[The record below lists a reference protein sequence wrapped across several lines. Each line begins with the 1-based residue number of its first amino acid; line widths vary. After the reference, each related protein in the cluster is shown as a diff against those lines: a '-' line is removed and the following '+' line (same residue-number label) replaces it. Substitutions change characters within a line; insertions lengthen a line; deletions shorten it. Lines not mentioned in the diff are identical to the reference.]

1 MERILNNFIAGF
13 KRKFNLLLFDKQLP
27 MGIKTP
33 IKHILVINW
42 NGKIGDAIVSSF
54 FYREIKKVSGITISV
69 VTTVQLKSLYS
80 DHYSVDNVFVVSNNP
95 GYLELFR
102 ISRKLQDVDTII
114 PLMGILNMK
123 SLFFISKLNPTNLF
137 SLDESLGLSNIQM
150 PQNMYIHDI
159 YSFILKQLGAENID
173 DSYIVPVSYTNN
185 KNFEIAFNPFGSR
198 VDKSL
203 SIDKSVRILN
213 LIIDEF
219 QDLNVGI
226 LSSNETFKTAQK
238 IARKVDNKN
247 IQVIKNISSFYDAI
261 NIISCSVILISVDT
275 SLVHVAVGLNKKLIA
290 IYYKPKNLFNPW
302 LPKKSKN
309 TQLIL
314 SEGVEKYTEKD
325 MNNFNNYEVI
335 IKINEFY
342 K

>member
-1 MERILNNFIAGF
+1 
-13 KRKFNLLLFDKQLP
+13 
-27 MGIKTP
+27 
-33 IKHILVINW
+33 
-42 NGKIGDAIVSSF
+42 
-54 FYREIKKVSGITISV
+54 
-69 VTTVQLKSLYS
+69 
-80 DHYSVDNVFVVSNNP
+80 
-95 GYLELFR
+95 
-102 ISRKLQDVDTII
+102 
-114 PLMGILNMK
+114 
-123 SLFFISKLNPTNLF
+123 
-137 SLDESLGLSNIQM
+137 M